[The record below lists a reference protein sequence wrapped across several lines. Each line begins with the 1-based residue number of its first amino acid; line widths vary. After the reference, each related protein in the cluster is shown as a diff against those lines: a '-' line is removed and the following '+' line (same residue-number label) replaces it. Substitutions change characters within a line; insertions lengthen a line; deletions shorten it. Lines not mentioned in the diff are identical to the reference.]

1 MIRIMLVDD
10 HASFRQPLAFM
21 IDREA
26 DLSVV
31 AEAGTLSEARAAL
44 PASDVDIVVVDID
57 LPDGSGLDFVADVSK
72 RSPETGVI
80 VLSASVDLHH
90 RARAIEA
97 GAAGV
102 LPKSGAIAEV
112 IEAIRRLWTGEA
124 LIPPAEMIALL
135 REAGRH
141 RAHTSETERA
151 LSRLTPREH
160 EVLQALA
167 DGLSDKDIA
176 ERLHLG
182 PKTVRTHMA
191 NLLGKLGVES
201 RLQALILAA
210 RHGVIRF
217 D

>member
-1 MIRIMLVDD
+1 MLVDD

-31 AEAGTLSEARAAL
+31 AEAGSLAEARSRL
-44 PASDVDIVVVDID
+44 ASREIDIAVVDID
-57 LPDGSGLDFVADVSK
+57 LPDGSGLDFVSDVN
-72 RSPETGVI
+72 REFPEAGVI
-80 VLSASVDLHH
+80 VLSASVDPHH

-102 LPKSGAIAEV
+102 LPKSGAIADV
-112 IEAIRRLWTGEA
+112 IAAIRRLWAGEA
-124 LIPPAEMIALL
+124 LIPAAEMIAFL
-135 REAGRH
+135 REASRH
-141 RAHTSETERA
+141 RARQAEAGQA
-151 LSRLTPREH
+151 LNRLTPREH

-167 DGLSDKDIA
+167 DGLSDKEIA
-176 ERLHLG
+176 ERLHVG
-182 PKTVRTHMA
+182 PKTVRTHTA
-191 NLLGKLGVES
+191 NMLGKLGVDS
-201 RLQALILAA
+201 RLLALVLAA

>member
-1 MIRIMLVDD
+1 MLVDD

-31 AEAGTLSEARAAL
+31 AEAGSLAEARNGLATCAVDLAL
-44 PASDVDIVVVDID
+44 VDID
-57 LPDGSGLDFVADVSK
+57 LPDGSGLDFVSDMN
-72 RSPETGVI
+72 RQCPEAGVI
-80 VLSASVDLHH
+80 VLSASVDPHH

-112 IEAIRRLWTGEA
+112 ISAIRLHWAGEA

-135 REAGRH
+135 REASRN
-141 RAHTSETERA
+141 RARQAEANQA
-151 LSRLTPREH
+151 LNRLTPREH

-167 DGLSDKDIA
+167 DGLSDKAIA
-176 ERLHLG
+176 ERLHLS

-191 NLLGKLGVES
+191 NMLGTLGVDS
-201 RLQALILAA
+201 RLQALVLAA